1 MRRAL
6 DLTGGLSGEKTRWR
20 DEADSL
26 KLAITSLL
34 GDTLLSVGF
43 LSYMGAFPSEY
54 RQRILSTSWLPE
66 IERNSIPSSG
76 TSFSLVGCLSS

>member
-20 DEADSL
+20 DEAELL
-26 KLAITSLL
+26 KLAIHSLL

-54 RQRILSTSWLPE
+54 RKRILANSWLPE
-66 IERNSIPSSG
+66 IARNGIPSSG
-76 TSFSLVGCLSS
+76 A